1 MIPLEGDR
9 GMAPLDGDNRMSGG
23 EAPRIPRFDIL
34 DRLGE
39 GAAAVVYR
47 AQDRELHRIVALKV
61 QRASQSMSDIARQRF
76 RREAQAAAGLSH
88 PNVVQV
94 YDTGETEGQHYLVME
109 VVDGRPLADI
119 LGQSRPDQTTL
130 LRLLE
135 KAARGVAAAHEKGI
149 VHRDLKPSNI
159 LVTASGEPKVADFGL
174 AHLLDSTQQLTRTGA
189 ALGTPIYMS
198 PEQAE
203 GRVKDITPRTDV
215 YALGAI
221 LYEMLAGTPPHSGST
236 LVELY
241 SKIARDEPVPPRNVD
256 PTVAPEI
263 EAIALKAIDKEPAR
277 RYATAGLFADD
288 LRRFLDGKPVE
299 ARPAST
305 AYRAYRHIRK
315 HRGALGAAAAA
326 LIVVAGVAIAGQ
338 RRTRAL
344 EEERR
349 KDRLASSTSLE
360 AARARETSL
369 RRLSTLWA
377 RTVAVHEWKKQ
388 PSRKPAEIR
397 RELDDIV
404 REVSALIAD
413 SPDLLQAIYV
423 RARARFAAGD
433 LQAAQSDLAP
443 LLEKHPEF
451 TPGWSLL
458 ARVKLERYVEHLYA
472 WSQHERRMRRKEA
485 EPILREAEAAMKRCD
500 AGGTGKSTSEQW
512 GLSWTPEDAIQENLV
527 KALKV
532 RYIDNDMDA
541 ARAMLEKANQESPAA
556 EYCNLIGN
564 WAGEATRAVEWM
576 NRAIALAPHW
586 DKPYLNRSV
595 VYQVMAER
603 QKAIDDLTRVLEI
616 NPTLAL
622 AYDHRASYRVKGDDA
637 DGAIQDANRALELD
651 PRRSS
656 SLVHRAEARL
666 LKGDAQQAVQ
676 DTTEAIALSPESPE
690 AWHSRCR
697 ARMALGL
704 IREAAADNARAIELE
719 PEAYWFILQRAQIAE
734 VRKDWPA
741 VARDCDQ
748 ALRMAAPNW
757 AAREFTEKLRAEAL
771 RQK

>member
-1 MIPLEGDR
+1 
-9 GMAPLDGDNRMSGG
+9 MAPIDGGNRMSGDL
-23 EAPRIPRFDIL
+23 PRIPRFEIL

-61 QRASQSMSDIARQRF
+61 QRASQSISEIARQRF

-94 YDTGETEGQHYLVME
+94 YDAGETAGQNYLVME
-109 VVDGRPLADI
+109 VVDGRPLADV
-119 LGQSRPDQTTL
+119 LSRSRPDLATL

-135 KAARGVAAAHEKGI
+135 KSARGVAAAHEKGI

-174 AHLLDSTQQLTRTGA
+174 AHLLDSTLQLTRTGA

-203 GRVKDITPRTDV
+203 GRVKDISPRTDV

-221 LYEMLAGTPPHSGST
+221 LYEILTGTPPHAGAT

-241 SKIARDEPVPPRNVD
+241 AKIARDEPLPPSKVNPD
-256 PTVAPEI
+256 VASEI

-277 RYATAGLFADD
+277 RYVTAGLFADD
-288 LRRFLDGKPVE
+288 LQRFLEGKPVE

-315 HRGALGAAAAA
+315 HRGVLAAVAAAA
-326 LIVVAGVAIAGQ
+326 IVVAGVAVSGQ
-338 RRTRAL
+338 RRTRAI

-349 KDRLASSTSLE
+349 KDQLASSSSLE
-360 AARARETSL
+360 AARVRENSL

-397 RELDDIV
+397 NELDGIV
-404 REVSALIAD
+404 RDVSALIAD
-413 SPDLLQAIYV
+413 SPDLLQATYV
-423 RARARFAAGD
+423 RARASFTAGD
-433 LQAAQSDLAP
+433 LRAAQSDLAP

-451 TPGWSLL
+451 TPGWALL

-472 WSQHERRMRRKEA
+472 WSQHERRLRRKEA

-500 AGGTGKSTSEQW
+500 AGGSGKSTSEQW

-532 RYIDNDMDA
+532 RYMDNDMEA

-564 WAGEATRAVEWM
+564 WSGEATRAVEWM
-576 NRAIALAPHW
+576 NKAIALAPHW

-595 VYQVMAER
+595 VYNVMAER
-603 QKAIDDLTRVLEI
+603 QKAIDDLTRVIEI

-622 AYDHRASYRVKGDDA
+622 AYDHRASYRVKGNDL

-656 SLVHRAEARL
+656 ALVHRAEARFQ
-666 LKGDAQQAVQ
+666 KGQIEQALEDA
-676 DTTEAIALSPESPE
+676 TEAIALSPEGPE
-690 AWHSRCR
+690 AFHTRSR
-697 ARMALGL
+697 
-704 IREAAADNARAIELE
+704 IRLEKGDLKGATVDNARSIELE
-719 PEAYWFILQRAQIAE
+719 PEAYWYILQRAQIAE
-734 VRKDWPA
+734 LRKDWAA

-757 AAREFTEKLRAEAL
+757 AAREFTERLRAEAQ
-771 RQK
+771 RRK